1 MGLEKAK
8 TEELI
13 DIYEQIEK
21 FLKFLENEEKSG
33 EK

>member
-1 MGLEKAK
+1 MDFEKAK

-21 FLKFLENEEKSG
+21 FLKFLEGEEKSI

>member
-1 MGLEKAK
+1 MDFEKAK

-21 FLKFLENEEKSG
+21 FLKLLEGEEKSI